1 MRYYVESDGRVFLI
15 ERGGVFDLP
24 EPAEVPFPVDRIAPL
39 AGPDEVWFC
48 VPRIDRHPSEWP
60 SKDDLATL
68 PATTCAR
75 LAVHATMP
83 RIVVEGVC
91 IRDDEILLVKGNRG
105 LTDGIWTLPGGF
117 LRFGETP
124 AEGVVR
130 EIREEVGLV
139 GTIEGAPIFQ
149 SKLGERSRLHW
160 MMVFY
165 RVAIDGDPMPNPD
178 EIAEARFI
186 RSSDARTMLSE
197 GMATAVLEVAG
208 RPQDGVV

>member
-1 MRYYVESDGRVFLI
+1 
-15 ERGGVFDLP
+15 
-24 EPAEVPFPVDRIAPL
+24 
-39 AGPDEVWFC
+39 
-48 VPRIDRHPSEWP
+48 
-60 SKDDLATL
+60 
-68 PATTCAR
+68 
-75 LAVHATMP
+75 MP